1 MATAATTG
9 TESAANTSGRRREMK
24 SRGSII
30 GPLILITIG
39 VLFLL
44 RTVWPGFSVFEV
56 FAVYWPYLLIAWGVL
71 QIIEI
76 SVRARGRR
84 PIPGN
89 GITAGGWFLVLLIC
103 LVGFTMF
110 EVHGPDTWWR
120 RVSFSQGMDWFGEA
134 HDYSI
139 ASQTQATGSSP
150 HLVIQDFRG
159 NAKITGADVSDIELS
174 GHKTIRALKGSEAHR
189 ADESTPVLLVADG
202 NVVTVR
208 TNQQKAP
215 NNVRISTDLE
225 ITVPRGT
232 SVDAVGR
239 LGDFDISNITGNV
252 SLSSENAGIRLQNI
266 GGNVT
271 VETRRGDVVRC
282 SDVKGNVDLKGR
294 SSDVELEKIAG
305 QVTINGAYSGA
316 ITLRDLAK
324 PLRVDNFHT
333 VLVVQKVNGQII
345 MDRGSL
351 SAQGIVGPSQFTMH
365 ATDVDVT
372 GFTQPLEVNV
382 DKGDISLRPGKG
394 PLGRMVVR
402 TGAGNIDLALPEASK
417 FDLKAT
423 TDHGD
428 IENEFG
434 QPLQLETAGRGAKLT
449 GMVGGGPNLNLTTD
463 RGAITVRK
471 ATAEDLQP
479 PITAHSQ
486 QGDEDVET
494 EPKPPKNP
502 KTPPPPSAPH
512 TVVL

>member
-1 MATAATTG
+1 M
-9 TESAANTSGRRREMK
+9 RQ
-24 SRGSII
+24 RGSIV

-39 VLFLL
+39 VVFLL
-44 RTVWPGFSVFEV
+44 RTVWPGFSVFDV

-103 LVGFTMF
+103 AVGFTMF

-120 RVSFSQGMDWFGEA
+120 RVSFNQGMDWFGEA

-159 NAKITGADVSDIELS
+159 NARIVGGDVSQIELS
-174 GHKTIRALKGSEAHR
+174 GHKTIRALKGEEAHR
-189 ADESTPVLLVADG
+189 ADEATPVVLVADG

-208 TNQQKAP
+208 TNQQRAP
-215 NNVRISTDLE
+215 NNVRVSTDLE
-225 ITVPRGT
+225 ITVPKGT
-232 SVDAVGR
+232 SVDASGR
-239 LGDFDISNITGNV
+239 LGDFDISDITGDI
-252 SLSSENAGIRLQNI
+252 SLSSENAGVRLQNI
-266 GGNVT
+266 GGNVAI
-271 VETRRGDVVRC
+271 ETRRGDVVRC
-282 SDVKGNVDLKGR
+282 SNVKGNVDLRGR
-294 SSDVELEKIAG
+294 SSDVELESIEG
-305 QVTINGAYSGA
+305 QVTINGAYSGS

-333 VLVVQKVNGQII
+333 VLVVQKVTGQIA
-345 MDRGSL
+345 MARGSL
-351 SAQGIVGPSQFTMH
+351 SAQGIVGPAQFTTH

-372 GFTQPLEVNV
+372 GFTQPLEVTV
-382 DKGDISLRPGKG
+382 DKGDVSLRPGNG

-402 TGAGNIDLALPEASK
+402 TKAGNIDLALPEASK

-434 QPLQLETAGRGAKLT
+434 QPLQLETAGKGAKLT
-449 GMVGGGPNLNLTTD
+449 GMVGGGPDLNLATG
-463 RGAITVRK
+463 RGAIIVRK
-471 ATAEDLQP
+471 ATAADLQP
-479 PITAHSQ
+479 PVTTHARP
-486 QGDEDVET
+486 DDADDVEA
-494 EPKPPKNP
+494 EPKSPKAP
-502 KTPPPPSAPH
+502 KAPSREPH

>member
-1 MATAATTG
+1 M
-9 TESAANTSGRRREMK
+9 RP
-24 SRGSII
+24 RGSIV

-39 VLFLL
+39 VVFLL
-44 RTVWPGFSVFEV
+44 RTVWPGFSVFDV
-56 FAVYWPYLLIAWGVL
+56 FAVYWPYLLIVWGVL

-76 SVRARGRR
+76 SVRARSRG

-120 RVSFSQGMDWFGEA
+120 RVSFNQGMDWFGEA
-134 HDYSI
+134 HNYSI
-139 ASQTQATGSSP
+139 ASQTQRTGASP
-150 HLVIQDFRG
+150 RLVIQDFRG
-159 NAKITGADVSDIELS
+159 NARIVGGDVSQIEVS
-174 GHKTIRALKGSEAHR
+174 GHKTIRAMKDAEAYR
-189 ADESTPVLLVADG
+189 ADEATPVVLVADG
-202 NVVTVR
+202 NVVTVH

-215 NNVRISTDLE
+215 DNVRISTDLE
-225 ITVPRGT
+225 ITVPRAT
-232 SVDAVGR
+232 SVEAVGR
-239 LGDFDISNITGNV
+239 LGDFDVSDITGNV
-252 SLSSENAGIRLQNI
+252 SLSSENAGVRLQNI

-271 VETRRGDVVRC
+271 VETRHGDVVRC
-282 SDVKGNVDLKGR
+282 SDVKGNVDLRGR

-305 QVTINGAYSGA
+305 QVTINGSYSGS

-333 VLVVQKVNGQII
+333 VLIVQKVNGQIT
-345 MDRGSL
+345 MDRGTL
-351 SAQGIVGPSQFTMH
+351 SAQNIVGPAQFTTH

-372 GFTQPLEVNV
+372 GFTQPLEVTV

-402 TGAGNIDLALPEASK
+402 TRAGNIDLALPETSK

-449 GMVGGGPNLNLTTD
+449 GMVGGGPDLNLATD

-479 PITAHSQ
+479 PVTAHSQ
-486 QGDEDVET
+486 QGDAGDAET
-494 EPKPPKNP
+494 EPKAPKTP
-502 KTPPPPSAPH
+502 KTPPPQSAPH